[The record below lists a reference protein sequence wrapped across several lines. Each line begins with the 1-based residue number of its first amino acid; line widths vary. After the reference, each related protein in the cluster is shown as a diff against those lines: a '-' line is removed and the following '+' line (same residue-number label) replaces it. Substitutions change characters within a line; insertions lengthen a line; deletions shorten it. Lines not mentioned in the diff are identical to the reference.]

1 MQSTPSLET
10 FFSRI
15 FHHYPNLHLA
25 LCTSH
30 HWMDIRKV
38 CYLSVSWYTLL
49 HLPEMPKTS
58 CPQISSSNTT
68 SFLLPSIHS
77 FSLFLGQIVIKQLQ
91 AFSRFFKNGGHTK
104 QKRWFFPLL
113 ELRFYWGR
121 QSVNKYMF
129 RSGHDKFCEEWW
141 SLKE

>member
-77 FSLFLGQIVIKQLQ
+77 FSLFLGQEPPSVPCVGISLH
-91 AFSRFFKNGGHTK
+91 FSISLPCPSHHDTLPTTIPSLSSLSNP
-104 QKRWFFPLL
+104 QPYPYFP
-113 ELRFYWGR
+113 F
-121 QSVNKYMF
+121 
-129 RSGHDKFCEEWW
+129 
-141 SLKE
+141 